1 MKRTNKN
8 IKQNIFMIS
17 LIIIEVTQKIRIMET
32 IMNRIFQK
40 FLQSVIDL
48 SSVGAK
54 CREDNTHDI
63 DMNPDAE
70 VPIPEWKVYFDG
82 NFWEPS
88 GKGHAGTELRL
99 NKQFEWAGH
108 HWIIPAVYSC
118 NKGLVL
124 DFCMCTPA
132 EDIREFMKK
141 WDLSPENDSCLNF
154 TQEQQLQIDLDNPLC
169 LDIIPCLKLNGK
181 TMQASHS
188 CSVVFNP
195 CLSDE
200 TNNELEAKWA
210 VKHYELDI
218 SYGWMIFRAAF
229 RDYEK
234 ILSAFLWSGKRR
246 PAIKS
251 LSLTME
257 QQPFRVPGPHFKIHA
272 PGDQFTFS
280 HPVSE
285 TEYALT
291 VQKLEQQTLS
301 QNHVGSDRWL
311 YPTHFITMSYTL
323 SPEPDNDISIHDCA
337 DSDKPL
343 EVVPATDSFTPEMQ
357 NDIACIDIIGG
368 ADEPTVIL
376 YSDSNQANLHVACSA
391 LHFKPVSDDTEWRIE
406 FNIIRSSKKTFLL
419 I

>member
-1 MKRTNKN
+1 
-8 IKQNIFMIS
+8 MIS
-17 LIIIEVTQKIRIMET
+17 LIIIEVTQKIRIMEN
-32 IMNRIFQK
+32 IMNRIFKK

-54 CREDNTHDI
+54 CLKDNTHNM
-63 DMNPDAE
+63 DMNPTVEAT
-70 VPIPEWKVYFDG
+70 IPEWKVYFDG

-88 GKGHAGTELRL
+88 GKGHAGTEIRL
-99 NKQFEWAGH
+99 DRQFEWAGH
-108 HWIIPAVYSC
+108 HWIIPSAYSC
-118 NKGLVL
+118 NKELIL

-188 CSVVFNP
+188 CSAVFNP

-229 RDYEK
+229 
-234 ILSAFLWSGKRR
+234 LWPDKRR

-251 LSLTME
+251 LSLW
-257 QQPFRVPGPHFKIHA
+257 
-272 PGDQFTFS
+272 S
-280 HPVSE
+280 N
-285 TEYALT
+285 
-291 VQKLEQQTLS
+291 
-301 QNHVGSDRWL
+301 NHSVYLGRIL
-311 YPTHFITMSYTL
+311 RYTL
-323 SPEPDNDISIHDCA
+323 LVTSSLSP
-337 DSDKPL
+337 
-343 EVVPATDSFTPEMQ
+343 
-357 NDIACIDIIGG
+357 
-368 ADEPTVIL
+368 
-376 YSDSNQANLHVACSA
+376 
-391 LHFKPVSDDTEWRIE
+391 
-406 FNIIRSSKKTFLL
+406 IRSVKQNMH
-419 I
+419 

>member
-188 CSVVFNP
+188 CSAVFNP

-218 SYGWMIFRAAF
+218 SYGWMIFRA
-229 RDYEK
+229 
-234 ILSAFLWSGKRR
+234 AFLWSGKRR

-311 YPTHFITMSYTL
+311 YPTHFISMSYTL
-323 SPEPDNDISIHDCA
+323 SPKPDNDISIHDCA

>member
-1 MKRTNKN
+1 MKRANKN

-48 SSVGAK
+48 STVGAK

-108 HWIIPAVYSC
+108 HWIIPAAYSC

-229 RDYEK
+229 
-234 ILSAFLWSGKRR
+234 LWPGKRR
-246 PAIKS
+246 PEIKS
-251 LSLTME
+251 FSLTME
-257 QQPFRVPGPHFKIHA
+257 QQPFRIPGPHFKIHA
-272 PGDQFTFS
+272 PGDQFAFS
-280 HPVSE
+280 HPISE
-285 TEYALT
+285 IEYILT

-301 QNHVGSDRWL
+301 QNCVGSDLWF
-311 YPTHFITMSYTL
+311 YPTHFTTMSYTL

>member
-1 MKRTNKN
+1 
-8 IKQNIFMIS
+8 MIS

-48 SSVGAK
+48 SSVGAR

-229 RDYEK
+229 
-234 ILSAFLWSGKRR
+234 LWPDKRR

-376 YSDSNQANLHVACSA
+376 YSDSNQANLHIACSA

>member
-17 LIIIEVTQKIRIMET
+17 LIIIEVTQKIRIMEN

-54 CREDNTHDI
+54 CLKDNTHNM
-63 DMNPDAE
+63 DMNPTVEAT
-70 VPIPEWKVYFDG
+70 IPEWKVYFDG

-88 GKGHAGTELRL
+88 GKGHAGTEIRL
-99 NKQFEWAGH
+99 DRQFEWAGH
-108 HWIIPAVYSC
+108 HWIIPAAYSC

-141 WDLSPENDSCLNF
+141 LDLTPENDSCLNF
-154 TQEQQLQIDLDNPLC
+154 TQEQQLQIDLANPLC

-188 CSVVFNP
+188 CSAVFNP

-229 RDYEK
+229 
-234 ILSAFLWSGKRR
+234 LWPDKRR

-251 LSLTME
+251 LSLW
-257 QQPFRVPGPHFKIHA
+257 
-272 PGDQFTFS
+272 S
-280 HPVSE
+280 N
-285 TEYALT
+285 
-291 VQKLEQQTLS
+291 
-301 QNHVGSDRWL
+301 NHSVYLGRIL
-311 YPTHFITMSYTL
+311 RYTL
-323 SPEPDNDISIHDCA
+323 LVTSSLSP
-337 DSDKPL
+337 
-343 EVVPATDSFTPEMQ
+343 
-357 NDIACIDIIGG
+357 
-368 ADEPTVIL
+368 
-376 YSDSNQANLHVACSA
+376 
-391 LHFKPVSDDTEWRIE
+391 
-406 FNIIRSSKKTFLL
+406 IRSVKQNMH
-419 I
+419 

>member
-1 MKRTNKN
+1 
-8 IKQNIFMIS
+8 MIS

-63 DMNPDAE
+63 DMTPTVEAT
-70 VPIPEWKVYFDG
+70 IPEWKVYFDG

-229 RDYEK
+229 
-234 ILSAFLWSGKRR
+234 LWSGKRR

-301 QNHVGSDRWL
+301 QNHLGSDRWL
-311 YPTHFITMSYTL
+311 YPTHFISMSYTL